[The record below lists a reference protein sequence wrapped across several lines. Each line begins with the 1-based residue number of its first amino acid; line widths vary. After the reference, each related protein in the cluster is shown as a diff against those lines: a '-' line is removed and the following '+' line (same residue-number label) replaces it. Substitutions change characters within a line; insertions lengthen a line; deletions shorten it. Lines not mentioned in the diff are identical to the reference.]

1 MRQEEAQWIAG
12 YLASAGDI
20 SPLIELG
27 SSTRHFRTV
36 VKPHIDKYLHAPLR
50 LRGIRV
56 IHTDIKAAD
65 GVDVSGNIY
74 ESAVRDKLKD
84 VRARAVLCCNI
95 FEHVTDR
102 AAFAAICDDIL
113 VPGGTLVV
121 SVPYSYPIHLDPID
135 NYFRPTPAEIA
146 ALFSGYQMIDQ
157 AIVTSGSY
165 RDEFELP
172 EALRAIAKSLIW
184 RGGFQGMKN
193 RLHRFLWLF
202 RRYRISVAVLRKPL
216 LS

>member
-1 MRQEEAQWIAG
+1 MRREEAQWIAG

-20 SPLIELG
+20 SPLVELG

-36 VKPHIDKYLHAPLR
+36 VKPHIDQFLHAPLR
-50 LRGIRV
+50 ARGIRV
-56 IHTDIKAAD
+56 VHTDIKAAE
-65 GVDVSGNIY
+65 GVDISGNIY
-74 ESAVRDKLKD
+74 ERDVRARLKD
-84 VRARAVLCCNI
+84 VRAKAVLCCNI
-95 FEHVTDR
+95 FEHVEDR

-113 VPGGTLVV
+113 EPGGTMVV

-146 ALFSGYQMIDQ
+146 ALFPGYQMIDQ

-165 RDEFELP
+165 RDDFEFP
-172 EALRAIAKSLIW
+172 EAFRAIAKSLLW
-184 RGGFQGMKN
+184 RGGAAGAKN

-216 LS
+216 SF